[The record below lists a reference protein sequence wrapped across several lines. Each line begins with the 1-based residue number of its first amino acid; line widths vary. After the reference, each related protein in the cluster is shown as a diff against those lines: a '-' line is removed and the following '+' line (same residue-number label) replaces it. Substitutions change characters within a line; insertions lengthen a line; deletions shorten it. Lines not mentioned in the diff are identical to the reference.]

1 MSMTDAEIREAL
13 ARAERATGGECI
25 VRNRY
30 SHGGG
35 RMYRE
40 DGPARDLILDVYD
53 EANREFYFAARTD
66 VPRLAADLL
75 AARAERDEA
84 RAAHESERRVYGE
97 DVRIN
102 AARAE
107 TAEARCRELEA
118 ERAIVADYLRD
129 TDADFRARRPSE
141 RAVLDALLSPPPPHT
156 CQIHRATSGA
166 SDCGLSPCEEAK
178 VHTDRGASRPATVRR
193 VRPAPSQEA
202 RCGSRTKLRGSDGRP
217 LCERHGGVRVNFQQN
232 DEPCIRVQPTP
243 SPEATETWRD
253 PIGCAPSPPG
263 SISSEEAVRRVRDG
277 ETTPFE
283 ADTMTHE
290 DGGVA

>member
-13 ARAERATGGECI
+13 ARAERATCSCHIEITRVHGFPQ
-25 VRNRY
+25 
-30 SHGGG
+30 SH
-35 RMYRE
+35 RS
-40 DGPARDLILDVYD
+40 DC
-53 EANREFYFAARTD
+53 ARTD

-75 AARAERDEA
+75 AARAERDDYRTKWCKA
-84 RAAHESERRVYGE
+84 VGVANQIA
-97 DVRIN
+97 
-102 AARAE
+102 
-107 TAEARCRELEA
+107 ARCRELEA

-141 RAVLDALLSPPPPHT
+141 RAVLGALLSPPPSHT

-178 VHTDRGASRPATVRR
+178 VHRDRGASRPATVR
-193 VRPAPSQEA
+193 
-202 RCGSRTKLRGSDGRP
+202 
-217 LCERHGGVRVNFQQN
+217 
-232 DEPCIRVQPTP
+232 RVQPTP

-253 PIGCAPSPPG
+253 AIGCAPSPPG
-263 SISSEEAVRRVRDG
+263 SISSEEAIRRVRDG